1 MCATWSRP
9 GEGQPPVTLLL
20 LASCLVAGVY
30 VGLRAETPPVAVV
43 LLVSAAVLIAL
54 LLRMLRRSV
63 FASVLL
69 LAAIAGILR
78 VESLY
83 AVPGDGLRTYHDT
96 PAGVVGIVVDDPA
109 PAGSLARVLL
119 EVESVISG
127 GDRADESGSV
137 LVTLGIPPAL
147 VGARNAPYIRYGDR
161 LRLTGH
167 LLPPPE
173 LDGFDYPGYLAS
185 QGIGTTMWLPKV
197 ELVDEGNG
205 SRAME
210 LLYGLRRELARSLAR
225 VVPEPQAAL
234 GQALLL
240 GMREGLPD
248 DLVEEFRETGTSHLL
263 AISGMHVGI
272 LLGIGLAASQWLLGR
287 RRHYYLLAPL
297 VLIWAYALLSGMSP
311 SAVRATIMGT
321 VYLAALALGRP
332 RAILPALGLA
342 AAVMVAIHPMV
353 LMSVAFQLSFAAMA
367 GIATI
372 ARPLGD
378 RLVAVMQP
386 GAASRGGAN
395 PLVGFIAYST
405 AMTVAATV
413 ATLPLVVFYFGRIS
427 LVGVPSTLLALPA
440 LPAVLVSHAA
450 AAFTGS
456 AADWLGVP
464 FGWAAWLTS
473 SYVIA
478 VIDALARLPA
488 ASIETGRVGPYLV
501 WAYYA
506 ALGVA
511 YVLSR
516 RPASFPWAASG
527 LKSAAA
533 GLPGPSLKWGVA
545 AAVIAAAIVWSV
557 ALAMPD
563 GRMRVIFADV
573 GQGDA
578 TLIVTPNDRSVLV
591 DGGPDMDD
599 AAGLLGRALPF
610 WRRSVDAVVLTHPHD
625 DHVRGLVEVLKRYEV
640 EHIVHRSLD
649 HDAPAYREWRQLAA
663 REGAAELEAV
673 QGRRFTL
680 DGVLFEVLWPPE
692 ELLSGTSSD
701 LNNASVVL
709 RVTYGATSF
718 LLAADIH
725 SDAEARL
732 VETASIDSDVLK
744 VPHHGSRTSSSP
756 AFLDAVSPAAA
767 VVSVDADSRH
777 GHPHAEVIEA
787 LTARVSEDN
796 VILTSESGTVEFV
809 SDGRRLTVSKER

>member
-1 MCATWSRP
+1 M
-9 GEGQPPVTLLL
+9 TLLL
-20 LASCLVAGVY
+20 LASCFVAGVV
-30 VGLRAETPPVAVV
+30 VGLRAEVPPVAVV
-43 LLVSAAVLIAL
+43 LLVAAAVLTAL
-54 LLRMLRRSV
+54 LSRMLRRSV

-69 LAAIAGILR
+69 LAATAGILV
-78 VESLY
+78 VESLHTL
-83 AVPGDGLRTYHDT
+83 PSDELRAYHDVS
-96 PAGVVGIVVDDPA
+96 AEVVGIVVDDPT

-119 EVESVISG
+119 EVESVESS
-127 GDRADESGSV
+127 GDRTDASGRV
-137 LVTLGIPPAL
+137 LVTFRVPTSL
-147 VGARNAPYIRYGDR
+147 VDARDAPYIRYGDR
-161 LRLTGH
+161 LRLAGR

-185 QGIGTTMWLPKV
+185 QGIGTTMWLPEV
-197 ELVDEGNG
+197 ELIDEGNG
-205 SRAME
+205 SPAMR
-210 LLYGLRRELARSLAR
+210 LLYALRRTLAESLAR
-225 VVPEPQAAL
+225 VVAEPQAAL

-240 GMREGLPD
+240 GMRDGLPD
-248 DLVEEFRETGTSHLL
+248 ELVEEFRETGTSHLL

-272 LLGIGLAASQWLLGR
+272 LLGIALSAGQWLLGR

-342 AAVMVAIHPMV
+342 AAVMVAVHPIV
-353 LMSVAFQLSFAAMA
+353 LTSVAFQLSFAAMA

-378 RLVAVMQP
+378 RLIAVMQP
-386 GAASRGGAN
+386 GAPNRGGAN
-395 PLVGFIAYST
+395 PLVGFAAYST
-405 AMTVAATV
+405 AMTVAATL
-413 ATLPLVVFYFGRIS
+413 ATLPLVVYYFGRVP
-427 LVGVPSTLLALPA
+427 LVGVPSTMLALPA

-450 AAFTGS
+450 AAFAGAIS
-456 AADWLGVP
+456 DWLAVP

-478 VIDALARLPA
+478 VVDALARLPA
-488 ASIETGRVGPYLV
+488 ASVETGRASPYL
-501 WAYYA
+501 AGICCAILA
-506 ALGVA
+506 AA

-516 RPASFPWAASG
+516 RPEWFAWAAQG
-527 LKSAAA
+527 VK
-533 GLPGPSLKWGVA
+533 GGTPRLPGSSLKWGVA
-545 AAVIAAAIVWSV
+545 AALVAAAVVWAV

-578 TLIVTPNDRSVLV
+578 TLIVTPNARSVLV
-591 DGGPDMDD
+591 DGGPDRET
-599 AAGLLGRALPF
+599 AARLLGETLPF
-610 WRRSVDAVVLTHPHD
+610 WDRSIDAVVLTHPHD
-625 DHVRGLVEVLKRYEV
+625 DHVRGLVEVIERYDV
-640 EHIVHRSLD
+640 EHIVHRD
-649 HDAPAYREWRQLAA
+649 MHHDGPAYGEWQRLVAQ
-663 REGAAELEAV
+663 EGAAEVEAM

-709 RVTYGATSF
+709 RVSYGETSF
-718 LLAADIH
+718 LLPADIH

-732 VETASIDSDVLK
+732 VETMSIDSDVLK

-756 AFLDAVSPAAA
+756 AFLDAVSPSAA
-767 VVSVDADSRH
+767 VISVDAESRY
-777 GHPHAEVIEA
+777 GHPHAEVVDA
-787 LTARVSEDN
+787 LRARMAWDN
-796 VILTSESGTVEFV
+796 VILTSESGTIEFV
-809 SDGRRLTVSKER
+809 SDGRRLTVRRER